1 MRRKMTGHLPP
12 RACHFSLVNPCPEV
26 ISLPVAAALSVSTDL
41 RPMIGGGVIFSKV
54 DHVGKVT
61 QQGPKPR
68 SEVDL
73 LPCWPTV
80 LADCQDVTMTC
91 DYDMRPRRCAHDGAP
106 GHVGWRSTKG
116 GGECGPKW

>member
-1 MRRKMTGHLPP
+1 MRRKMTGHLPR

-26 ISLPVAAALSVSTDL
+26 ISIPVATALTVSTDL
-41 RPMIGGGVIFSKV
+41 SPKIGGGVIFSEV

-73 LPCWPTV
+73 LPMLADV
-80 LADCQDVTMTC
+80 LADCAGRLSGRDH
-91 DYDMRPRRCAHDGAP
+91 DMRP
-106 GHVGWRSTKG
+106 
-116 GGECGPKW
+116 